1 MSLFAELKRRNVF
14 RVAVAAAVVAWLVTE
29 VASVVLPTFGAP
41 DWVLKALI
49 TLLLI
54 AFPIALIFAWV
65 YEITP
70 EGVKLERDVDRSSSI
85 TSHTGKRLDLITIAL
100 VVFGVGFLMFE
111 RFVWTGDPESVVAS
125 APTSEG
131 ISDRSIAVLPFVNMS
146 DDAGNEYFS
155 DGVSEEI
162 LNALAKIPELKVA
175 ARTSA
180 FQFKG
185 QNLDITAIGNL
196 LKVSNVLEGS
206 VRKVGNRVR
215 VTAQLIKVE
224 DGFHMWSNTFDREL
238 TDIFAIQDEIAI
250 AIAAA
255 MRTTL
260 NLETPSAGNLTGTTS
275 LEAYEL
281 YLQGIQQWYLREA
294 ASLLEAERLFLASTE
309 IDPGFAKAH
318 AGLAMTYA
326 VIPGYLFEAEDS
338 YLLKTRRAAERA
350 LEIDPESVEAMAA
363 LMWIEANDL
372 EESTRLFERAIAIN
386 PSFATV
392 YQWFAAI
399 VMSSN
404 DLDEGLR
411 LYRRAFELDPRSR
424 IIGNNLVGGLMS
436 AGMFDEALIILADVE
451 SFAPDFGENLELEF
465 MIRLIRE
472 EFDQARAVG
481 ERLAR
486 VLNKR
491 VSRLDVYFALFGPEA
506 GRAEAAETLL
516 SWRRDSRPD
525 PDSPVLIYDFTLVT
539 LLAHAGEDQQAV
551 EMLSYVIPKFGS
563 ALYLMR
569 ADVALREFNCREDV
583 RALFEQGGLPPLK
596 DAGSCGPLAGRP

>member
-14 RVAVAAAVVAWLVTE
+14 RVAAAAAVVAWLVTE

-49 TLLLI
+49 TLLMI
-54 AFPIALIFAWV
+54 GFPIALIFAWV

-70 EGVKLERDVDRSSSI
+70 EGVKLERDVDRSRSI
-85 TSHTGKRLDLITIAL
+85 TSHTGTGRRLDVITIAL
-100 VVFGVGFLMFE
+100 VVLGVGFVMLE
-111 RFVWTGDPESVVAS
+111 RFVWTGDPQLAVESALE
-125 APTSEG
+125 SEAV
-131 ISDRSIAVLPFVNMS
+131 SDRSIAVLAFVNMS
-146 DDAGNEYFS
+146 DDPGNEYFS

-175 ARTSA
+175 ARTST

-185 QNLDITAIGNL
+185 QNQDIAEIGKL

-224 DGFHMWSNTFDREL
+224 DGFHLWSATFDREL
-238 TDIFAIQDEIAI
+238 TDIWAIQDEIAA

-260 NLETPSAGNLTGTTS
+260 NLGNASVGNLTGTTS

-281 YLQGIQQWYLREA
+281 YLKGIQQWHLREA
-294 ASLLEAERLFLASTE
+294 ASLRESERLFLASVQ
-309 IDPGFAKAH
+309 IDPEFAKAH

-326 VIPGYLFEAEDS
+326 VMPSYLFEAEGP

-363 LMWIEANDL
+363 LMWLSGTNDL

-392 YQWFAAI
+392 YQWFASI

-424 IIGNNLVGGLMS
+424 IIGNNLAGGLLS
-436 AGMFDEALIILADVE
+436 AGMFDEALIILADME
-451 SFAPDFGENLELEF
+451 SFAPDYNENLEIEF

-491 VSRLDVYFALFGPEA
+491 ASRLDVYIALFGPEA
-506 GRAEAAETLL
+506 GRAAAADVLL
-516 SWRRDSRPD
+516 SWQRDSRPD
-525 PDSPVLIYDFTLVT
+525 PDSPVLIYDFDLVP
-539 LLAHAGEDQQAV
+539 LLAHAGADEQAV
-551 EMLSYVIPKFGS
+551 EMMRYVIPKAVS
-563 ALYLMR
+563 ALSWLR
-569 ADVALREFNCREDV
+569 ADVVLREFNCREDV
-583 RALFEQGGLPPLK
+583 RALLER
-596 DAGSCGPLAGRP
+596 AGMRAVKNQEPCGP